1 MKKFLAILLS
11 ALMLLTFVACGNSS
25 SPTPTDK
32 DDTHEHSFASEWQK
46 DADNHWHACTGD
58 GCEEVSEKAAHT
70 WDEGKITTEPTET
83 EKGTKTYACI
93 VCGQKKTEAIKETA
107 PQTEDEILKY
117 VIDAINATRDY
128 KGSITFNSKEN
139 MVASTPNGETNLEE
153 TLSSDNI
160 FSFHNDDKLIYSSLS
175 YFSKDAERKMS
186 GKSFFVDGVL
196 YIYQSTSTK
205 LADAEE
211 PNVSNSYT
219 KVIGDAVKEYTDY
232 SEFSQQFLSS
242 FDMYD
247 GISADDTLED
257 VKSAFNTALPVYLPD
272 LLSEDDDIKPELTI
286 TISAAAKDGGYELIV
301 SFVAKNTLEKDSE
314 SNVPTTES
322 KILTVTSKIFAKA
335 GKVVSCELCHEQAM
349 KITSEGAPEQ
359 NMRQTMSYSLD
370 IAYEFV
376 QDGYDSVEVSLPT
389 NPEDIEVEGALPES
403 YNDMTLNIIIGD
415 YTYDISFEMIDTPQ
429 AAYDNVINSIYF
441 SENVSIQLF
450 KDEEM
455 TKEIKRDTVTNEEF
469 WALEHVYVKLS
480 PDITHA
486 IVFEK
491 GSSREEYSKP
501 HKIVS
506 SFIQNIDYTYYPGST
521 SNHPQCVEAG
531 AFEFDA
537 ELLAE
542 DQYEIWIN
550 GEKMDPKAASFNL
563 EGGKTY
569 VFEYVMVLTD
579 PVLESN

>member
-117 VIDAINATRDY
+117 AIDAINATRDY

-139 MVASTPNGETNLEE
+139 MVISTPNGETNLEE
-153 TLSSDNI
+153 TRSSDHI

-175 YFSKDAERKMS
+175 YLSKDAERKMS

-196 YIYQSTSTK
+196 YTYQSTSTK

-211 PNVSNSYT
+211 PNVSNSYV

-232 SEFSQQFLSS
+232 SGLSQQFLSS

-257 VKSAFNTALPVYLPD
+257 VKSAFNTALPTYLHS
-272 LLSEDDDIKPELTI
+272 LLNDSNGTTPELTV
-286 TISAAAKDGGYELIV
+286 TVTATPKDGGYELII
-301 SFVAKNTLEKDSE
+301 SFVASTSAEAESE
-314 SNVPTTES
+314 SNVPTTET
-322 KILTVTSKIFAKA
+322 KILTVTSKIFAKS
-335 GKVVSCELCHEQAM
+335 GKIVSFETSREQAI

-359 NMRQTMSYSLD
+359 NMRQTMSSSLD
-370 IAYEFV
+370 IAYEFA
-376 QDGYDSVEVSLPT
+376 QDVYDSVEVSLPT
-389 NPEDIEVEGALPES
+389 NPEDIETEGNLPEG
-403 YNDMTLNIIIGD
+403 YDGMNLTIIIGD
-415 YTYDISFEMIDTPQ
+415 YTYDIPFGTIDSPQ
-429 AAYDNVINSIYF
+429 TAYDNIINSIHID
-441 SENVSIQLF
+441 ENVSIQLF

-455 TKEIKRDTVTNEEF
+455 TKEIKRDTVTDEEF
-469 WALEHVYVKLS
+469 LALECVYAKLT
-480 PDITHA
+480 PDNDHA

-491 GSSREEYSKP
+491 SYCREEYSKSY
-501 HKIVS
+501 KIVAYFLDFAPS
-506 SFIQNIDYTYYPGST
+506 SSSGIGNVP
-521 SNHPQCVEAG
+521 PQVVEAG
-531 AFEFDA
+531 TFA
-537 ELLAE
+537 L
-542 DQYEIWIN
+542 DQTMIEGDKYEILIN
-550 GEKMDPKAASFNL
+550 GEKIETSTESITL

-569 VFEYVMVLTD
+569 VIEYVMVLTD
-579 PVLESN
+579 PVVEPN